1 MAAGN
6 STPERVDPAVQAEIQ
21 RKVDEVRGEILD
33 RRASGLNRW
42 LAGTAIFLTVLA
54 IIVTF
59 IGYRSF
65 ESQRIFEKDAAKNL
79 NRINEHK
86 EKSMQYEGEAKAHR
100 DGAMESAKQ
109 AQTAVGKA
117 NEILSAMKTRQAGAE
132 QIEGELV
139 AAVSLLKQG
148 RHIDDIDTWK
158 RIGVLVEN
166 SDKALGARIW
176 LFVGSLHEKQR
187 ECGQAIEAYTRS
199 IELRQDYARAYYER
213 GYAWIKTGIVN
224 NAHVNFTKARDL
236 ACESG
241 DKVLCGAAATV
252 LKNVSDVD
260 WRHGMS
266 VDGC

>member
-6 STPERVDPAVQAEIQ
+6 STPQGVDPAVQAEIQ

-33 RRASGLNRW
+33 RRASGLNLW
-42 LAGTAIFLTVLA
+42 LTATAIFLTVLA
-54 IIVTF
+54 IIVTV
-59 IGYRSF
+59 IGYKSF
-65 ESQRIFEKDAAKNL
+65 ESQRIFEKDAAESL
-79 NRINEHK
+79 NQIHELK
-86 EKSMQYEGEAKAHR
+86 EQSMQYEGETKAHR
-100 DGAMESAKQ
+100 DAAMESAKQ
-109 AQTAVGKA
+109 AQTVVGKA
-117 NEILSAMKTRQAGAE
+117 NEILSTMKTRQAGAE
-132 QIEGELV
+132 QIEGELI

-166 SDKALGARIW
+166 SNRDLGARVW
-176 LFVGSLHEKQR
+176 LFVGSLHEEQR
-187 ECGQAIEAYTRS
+187 ECRQAIKAYTRS

-213 GYAWIKTGIVN
+213 GYAWIKSGIVN

-241 DKVLCGAAATV
+241 DKVLCDAAATV
-252 LKNVSDVD
+252 LVNVSDLD